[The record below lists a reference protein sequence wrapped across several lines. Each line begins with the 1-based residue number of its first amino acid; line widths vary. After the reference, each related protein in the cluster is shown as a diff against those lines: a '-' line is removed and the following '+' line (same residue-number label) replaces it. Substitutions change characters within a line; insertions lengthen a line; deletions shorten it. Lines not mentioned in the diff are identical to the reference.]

1 MPLDAKQI
9 KFFIERIKSSEHGVF
24 SSAVKQLFNYLR
36 SEASENSEFIR
47 YDTEP
52 SSISRG
58 RFGLAWSLPDD
69 FGKAKSVCFKLYK
82 TAAEESDEGFKLAFN
97 LFKHTSVNENF
108 SKFNEAFLEYFVK
121 ALEDIV
127 AAEKQP
133 FKHPEEGEIMRKS
146 IFIIHGHDDWMK
158 REVQLFLNRANL
170 DDVVLHECP
179 DKGRTIID
187 KLIEEGAGASY
198 VVALLSPDDITT
210 DGKFRARQNVILEI
224 GYFLG
229 RIGKEKVR
237 LLIKGDLEIPSD
249 LQGILYER
257 FDTAGSWRINLL
269 KEMKAV
275 GIEVDIEEVLRKF

>member
-9 KFFIERIKSSEHGVF
+9 MFFIERIKSSEEGVF

-58 RFGLAWSLPDD
+58 RFGRAWSLPDD
-69 FGKAKSVCFKLYK
+69 FGKAKSVCFNLYK
-82 TAAEESDEGFKLAFN
+82 AAAEESDGGFKLAFN
-97 LFKHTSVNENF
+97 LFKHASVNENF
-108 SKFNEAFLEYFVK
+108 FKFNEAFLEYFIK

-127 AAEKQP
+127 AAENQP
-133 FKHPEEGEIMRKS
+133 FKHPEEGEIMGEN
-146 IFIIHGHDDWMK
+146 IFIIHGHDNEMK

-170 DDVVLHECP
+170 NDVVLHECP

-187 KLIEEGAGASY
+187 KLIGEGAAASY

-229 RIGKEKVR
+229 RIGKERVR

-257 FDTAGSWRINLL
+257 FDNAGSWRINLL